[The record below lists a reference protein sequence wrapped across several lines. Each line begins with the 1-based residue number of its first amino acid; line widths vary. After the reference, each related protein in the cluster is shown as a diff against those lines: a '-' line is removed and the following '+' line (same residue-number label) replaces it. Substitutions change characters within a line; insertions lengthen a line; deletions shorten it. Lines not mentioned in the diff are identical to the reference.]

1 MGNSPF
7 ETLSPWTYIDDIV
20 RGTIL
25 AAEKIDDGTAV
36 NLGTM
41 ERTRVLDTAAQI
53 VRYMGHEP
61 ETALRPEFPTGPYN
75 RVADNS
81 PAKRLPGWE
90 PKINFHDGL
99 RRTIDWYTSAKNP
112 GAVWSTLARIVI
124 ER

>member
-1 MGNSPF
+1 LF
-7 ETLSPWTYIDDIV
+7 ETLSPWTYIDDTV
-20 RGTIL
+20 RGAIL

-41 ERTRVLDTAAQI
+41 ERTRVLDAVDQI
-53 VRYMGHEP
+53 VGYMGHEP
-61 ETALRPEFPTGPYN
+61 ETELRPEFPTGPYN

-90 PKINFHDGL
+90 PKVNFHDGL

-112 GAVWSTLARIVI
+112 GAVGSTLARILI